1 MRNASPHQMLRRSTG
16 ARTLVF
22 TSTLHVASSPPEARL
37 GTGGVRT
44 LIVEDQV
51 LVARDI
57 ANALA
62 KRGFE
67 LVGRA
72 TTAQDAI
79 RLAGEAFPD
88 LIIADVN
95 LRGAIDG
102 ITAMEQ
108 IRRVRDAAIV
118 YLTAYSDAT
127 TLERAVATNPC
138 GFVVKPFSEAS
149 LHCAVEVALRRH
161 TIEREARHLSM
172 RDGPT
177 GLYNRRA
184 FMTLAEHQQKV
195 ARREGRRLAAL
206 FFDLDNL
213 KRTNDELGHKEGDA
227 AICAVATV
235 LSKTLRGSD
244 IVARLGGDEFA
255 ALLTGALGDGIE
267 TVLMRLGAALAEA
280 NRHAPPGYPLELSVG
295 VAVAEPDDQSG
306 IEDLIARADAAMY
319 EEKRARKARRGDS

>member
-1 MRNASPHQMLRRSTG
+1 MIMRNASAHQMLRRSTG

-22 TSTLHVASSPPEARL
+22 TSTLHVPQSPPEAQP
-37 GTGGVRT
+37 GTSGVRT
-44 LIVEDQV
+44 LIVEDEI
-51 LVARDI
+51 LIATHI
-57 ANALA
+57 ANALTL
-62 KRGFE
+62 RGFE

-72 TTAQDAI
+72 ATAEDAI
-79 RLAGEAFPD
+79 RLSGEAFPD

-108 IRRVRDAAIV
+108 IRRERDAAIV

-149 LHCAVEVALRRH
+149 LYCAVEVALRRH
-161 TIEREARHLSM
+161 TIEREARRLSM
-172 RDGPT
+172 RDEGT

-206 FFDLDNL
+206 FFDVDNL

-227 AICAVATV
+227 AIRAVASV
-235 LSKTLRGSD
+235 LTKTLRGSD

-255 ALLTGALGDGIE
+255 ALLTGAPRDGIE
-267 TVLMRLGAALAEA
+267 TVLTRLGAALADA
-280 NRHAPPGYPLELSVG
+280 NRSAPPGYPLELSVG
-295 VAVAEPDDQSG
+295 VAVAEPNDQSS
-306 IEDLIARADAAMY
+306 IEDLIARADVAMY
-319 EEKRARKARRGDS
+319 EEKRARKALRG

>member
-1 MRNASPHQMLRRSTG
+1 MLRRSTG